1 MASAMDLNSSS
12 RNPKRGGSKH
22 AVHSTIAFSAMRV
35 FQHCKQ
41 GNNSTNENNSVDTS
55 NASVVLVNT
64 VDKRSDNS
72 GLVISAISGERPC
85 AWILSIAEWLL
96 VDSAKW
102 PRSHFRCLLVFM
114 EQYPTV
120 ICQLPDKF
128 ICTLYARIGNPT
140 LTLAISDL
148 IVYDLLKC
156 LSKDSKRCELH
167 SKLLTEVLCSSSE
180 QVRMASRERLIPI
193 MFKDSQLTKWII
205 TRFAVHL
212 AEDISD
218 DRRLD
223 AVLSLSKYCI
233 SHQKSFSNAS
243 EYCKWSDFIDEKRFA
258 QALLHSQSFIRLSA
272 WSLISEH
279 PKLTLQIQEREVD
292 FIKAFLLT
300 NMAEQCPSTRQKI
313 LAGLRKVFIRLRE
326 ISQSLM
332 KQQQQQRKTSN
343 EHDTTDSLSHHPLLK
358 CYTNF
363 LIWLKDFCIECL
375 DCGANFSRRIMALHI
390 LDYIFK
396 QPFLRDQNK
405 DLFFNSIKRQL
416 CLSKE
421 DHAKLLSILD
431 DSYQLCQT
439 LAIDL
444 LVSDDCCSDQNFT
457 DMSEFLAETKHVMLS
472 SVRSNNSE
480 SASYRIR
487 YFIFKSTRSDVDAL
501 FKYLIALC
509 VQRIQ
514 LIGDNLLMLTNQNGS
529 LHPILNAIAT
539 IVECMQWDKLSAD
552 ESREWRHNIAELL
565 LPLCARVGD
574 LVSPVVRSMSPEG
587 YLPENFIT
595 DKDMSCVSDLVSL
608 AETSQL
614 LLVGCW
620 RAHKHI
626 STLLHS
632 IAEKVPYPEMI
643 SSEVVGRIGD
653 YYWLHL
659 TECKHCG
666 AFELAVQGFEALCKR
681 LWKIQERRRD
691 CSNDKDKDLPNP
703 EKWLDDIIVAIKGGD
718 DKTKL
723 CSTRRSAGLPFMVCA
738 ILGTEPKSRDSKC
751 LRKAL
756 SKLLEF
762 DDLTPELQLSDLAK
776 TFALSLLWFAPGY
789 GDKRLSESVLFGLEE
804 ALFVSLSG
812 IASVYWPVRNA
823 ISQLF
828 STLLIRIFGVS
839 RSAQRTLKVP
849 EKNRM
854 SAYEFFSRFPSLYDL
869 LYSQLCAFRDVNSE
883 FRVFPVLMLLT
894 HLFPSTQT
902 NAQYPLSVFILPII
916 RVLLRAKTE
925 KLRQLAA
932 YSIAVI
938 CEYQVRILLAANPFP
953 PTIVWEQFSG
963 CNPFDRVDPKHVF
976 EETATSKSS
985 EFVTFN
991 DSDLS
996 SDDRKSIVEILSKNR
1011 SLRFQLWR
1019 ALTKANVHGGV
1030 NATSISMELLR
1041 MAAADLL
1048 CFETH
1053 KNGILLVLIENSARI
1068 VEDNECLS
1076 KLNCFIAQNAASLR
1090 MDLSEYLARL
1100 LAMKVKLSDST
1111 DLRWILECARRESLE
1126 LKCIA
1131 LQGFR
1136 IACDRAEVFSSRE
1149 VLKIGAML
1157 LQDEETAVREE
1168 SASILC
1174 EFIAENVRRH
1184 QNDTNDETTGAP
1196 KTPSPIV
1203 HLNAQIVSWILH
1215 DKIPNLHDAICE
1227 HFAISADS
1235 TNDTNRLFDACAVNP
1250 FVEPHPIGKEHFEV
1264 LERIGLVNNCLE
1276 LRF

>member
-22 AVHSTIAFSAMRV
+22 AVHSTIASSAMRV
-35 FQHCKQ
+35 FQHWNSNETNRIFDITKALGRLMTVLNDEKQRLSDPIESLVLNFVRQYWDYVLEFVCHECVHIFGTLISLHRNKCHYHKLLTDKMADSKQ

-55 NASVVLVNT
+55 NASAILVNT
-64 VDKRSDNS
+64 DDKGSDNS

-85 AWILSIAEWLL
+85 AWILNIAEWLL

-128 ICTLYARIGNPT
+128 ICTLYGRIGNPT
-140 LTLAISDL
+140 LTLAVCYCFISILSFDLTVCSKISDL

-332 KQQQQQRKTSN
+332 KQQQQQRKISN
-343 EHDTTDSLSHHPLLK
+343 EHDTTDSLSHTLLQ

-405 DLFFNSIKRQL
+405 DLFFNSIKKQI

-444 LVSDDCCSDQNFT
+444 L
-457 DMSEFLAETKHVMLS
+457 DMSDFLAETKHVMLS

-509 VQRIQ
+509 AQRIQ

-643 SSEVVGRIGD
+643 STEVVGRIGD

-762 DDLTPELQLSDLAK
+762 DDLTPELQ
-776 TFALSLLWFAPGY
+776 
-789 GDKRLSESVLFGLEE
+789 
-804 ALFVSLSG
+804 
-812 IASVYWPVRNA
+812 
-823 ISQLF
+823 
-828 STLLIRIFGVS
+828 
-839 RSAQRTLKVP
+839 
-849 EKNRM
+849 
-854 SAYEFFSRFPSLYDL
+854 
-869 LYSQLCAFRDVNSE
+869 
-883 FRVFPVLMLLT
+883 
-894 HLFPSTQT
+894 
-902 NAQYPLSVFILPII
+902 
-916 RVLLRAKTE
+916 
-925 KLRQLAA
+925 
-932 YSIAVI
+932 
-938 CEYQVRILLAANPFP
+938 
-953 PTIVWEQFSG
+953 
-963 CNPFDRVDPKHVF
+963 
-976 EETATSKSS
+976 
-985 EFVTFN
+985 
-991 DSDLS
+991 
-996 SDDRKSIVEILSKNR
+996 
-1011 SLRFQLWR
+1011 
-1019 ALTKANVHGGV
+1019 
-1030 NATSISMELLR
+1030 
-1041 MAAADLL
+1041 
-1048 CFETH
+1048 
-1053 KNGILLVLIENSARI
+1053 
-1068 VEDNECLS
+1068 
-1076 KLNCFIAQNAASLR
+1076 
-1090 MDLSEYLARL
+1090 
-1100 LAMKVKLSDST
+1100 
-1111 DLRWILECARRESLE
+1111 
-1126 LKCIA
+1126 
-1131 LQGFR
+1131 
-1136 IACDRAEVFSSRE
+1136 
-1149 VLKIGAML
+1149 
-1157 LQDEETAVREE
+1157 
-1168 SASILC
+1168 
-1174 EFIAENVRRH
+1174 
-1184 QNDTNDETTGAP
+1184 
-1196 KTPSPIV
+1196 
-1203 HLNAQIVSWILH
+1203 
-1215 DKIPNLHDAICE
+1215 
-1227 HFAISADS
+1227 
-1235 TNDTNRLFDACAVNP
+1235 
-1250 FVEPHPIGKEHFEV
+1250 
-1264 LERIGLVNNCLE
+1264 
-1276 LRF
+1276 